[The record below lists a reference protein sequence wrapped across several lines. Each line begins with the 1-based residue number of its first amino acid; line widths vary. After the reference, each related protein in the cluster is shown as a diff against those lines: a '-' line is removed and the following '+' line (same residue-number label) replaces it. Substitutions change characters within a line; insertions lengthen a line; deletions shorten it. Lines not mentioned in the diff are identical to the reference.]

1 MGPLAILGAVGG
13 AASGIGALKSA
24 FGGQK
29 SSATMQPWR
38 PVQPALKGAIKDA
51 RSLYE
56 SGGFRT
62 DPYQGNRVAPYSA
75 MTMSGINALGNV
87 QGMTPQISSTFND
100 MLSGET
106 MYRDFDKIRSNVAD
120 RTKAALASTFSGG
133 GVNSGLAQDTYTRAI
148 GGALADVEYGAY
160 GDAQNRRLAAL
171 GLAPA
176 MQGLDMTAAGARL
189 TGGGLQD
196 DLAQRR
202 INADMDFQRETQDA
216 DMEAL
221 MRYSGLLQ
229 GFGGLGGQNTM
240 RTPTSMTDWGNM
252 ASGFGTALS
261 AASTLFGNRPATTA
275 NAGGGK

>member
-1 MGPLAILGAVGG
+1 
-13 AASGIGALKSA
+13 
-24 FGGQK
+24 
-29 SSATMQPWR
+29 
-38 PVQPALKGAIKDA
+38 
-51 RSLYE
+51 
-56 SGGFRT
+56 
-62 DPYQGNRVAPYSA
+62 

-87 QGMTPQISSTFND
+87 QGMTPQISTAFND
-100 MLSGET
+100 MLSGNQ
-106 MYRDFDKIRSNVAD
+106 MYRDFDTIRSNVAD

-189 TGGGLQD
+189 TGGGLMD

-202 INADMDFQRETQDA
+202 IDA
-216 DMEAL
+216 DMARYYEGEDADMNAL
-221 MRYSGLLQ
+221 MRYSGLVQ
-229 GFGGLGGQNTM
+229 GIGGMGGQNAV

-261 AASTLFGNRPATTA
+261 AASTLFGNKAPTA